1 MVVLQYV
8 WKKRHLCLGPG
19 ILHSVVICYVHQGR
33 DAQTTSDFLSHKS
46 LRTLASLNVNGEFEE
61 TQAFDVCGEM

>member
-1 MVVLQYV
+1 MYIKCMASL
-8 WKKRHLCLGPG
+8 PG
-19 ILHSVVICYVHQGR
+19 TWYLHSVVICYPHHSR
-33 DAQTTSDFLSHKS
+33 DAQATSYFLSRKS